1 MLYVI
6 GTPIGN
12 LEDITLR
19 AVRILGEVDFVICED
34 TRVTLKLLNHL
45 NIKKHLISYQEHS
58 HPRVLEKIV
67 AKLGGGENAA
77 IVTDAGM
84 PCISDPGEKI
94 VRECYEKHIAV
105 SVVPGPSAV
114 VSALAISGRCVKSFQ
129 FEGFLSV
136 SKSKR
141 HKRLTKIREV
151 DSTLIFYEAPHKL
164 VKTLTSLLEI
174 LGDRNSSICHEMTK
188 IHESVER
195 GKLSELLEKSS
206 AMETIKGEFVVVVEG
221 FDATTD
227 ERVVSD

>member
-58 HPRVLEKIV
+58 RPGVLEKIV
-67 AKLGGGENAA
+67 AKLENGENAA

-174 LGDRNSSICHEMTK
+174 LGDRNASICHELTK

-195 GKLSELLEKSS
+195 GKLSELLERYS
-206 AMETIKGEFVVVVEG
+206 AMEKIKGEFVVVVDG
-221 FDATTD
+221 RATPA
-227 ERVVSD
+227 

>member
-1 MLYVI
+1 MLYVV

-19 AVRILGEVDFVICED
+19 AVRILGEVDFIICED

-45 NIKKHLISYQEHS
+45 EIKKHLVAYQEHS
-58 HPRVLEKIV
+58 HPRVSEKII
-67 AKLGGGENAA
+67 AKLESGENAA

-94 VRECYEKHIAV
+94 IRECYEKGIAV
-105 SVVPGPSAV
+105 NVVPGPSAV

-141 HKRLTKIREV
+141 HKRLNKIRETE
-151 DSTLIFYEAPHKL
+151 STLIFYEAPHKL
-164 VKTLTSLLEI
+164 VRTLTSLLEV
-174 LGDRNSSICHEMTK
+174 LGNRNISLCHELTK

-195 GKLSELLEKSS
+195 GTINDILEKYK
-206 AMETIKGEFVVVVEG
+206 AMKKIKGEFVIVVDG
-221 FDATTD
+221 YSD
-227 ERVVSD
+227 EQCVNEDE